1 MAKKS
6 ALAKTK
12 TAKAKV
18 KKAKSSRVKPSKK
31 TDKKKMIAKSS
42 KGSTKPVKKAKKT
55 EKVSAKKPALAKSL
69 KTKAGKTPPL
79 KIVHLKKSSAPKIEP
94 PKAEPVDRRPILSLT
109 NPFKDFME
117 VWKPKNE
124 GFISGIKNL
133 FLSYMVPG
141 KSDKER
147 EKNAAEIIEKIE
159 VAMRKDEL
167 SPDLLEL
174 LAERFSKDRIRQ
186 LAAVMSMKGKVTIR
200 LNTLKADILGFSESK
215 TAKDLKMKR
224 TKLSPWSFEVGAK
237 ENPMSLPVYE
247 RGIFE
252 VEDEASQLA
261 TLLLN
266 ARPGQRVLDIC
277 AREGDHSLGIG
288 AMMRNK
294 GSLFVYDSDP
304 QKLRVLKQR
313 AQRAGIENIR
323 ILNDTQ
329 IGEVKSLDLILVDAP
344 SSGTGLLARQPELK
358 WRYRKED
365 LPKIQKVQA
374 ALLREA
380 ARKLKLGGRL
390 VYCTSSLSITENE
403 AQIEHFLKSS
413 HNSFRVVPAGEYLRE
428 YVLGFA
434 KNFYNF
440 EISEEVLASCL
451 EYEPYFLVQPD
462 VHACG
467 GFFAAVIER
476 TRISN

>member
-6 ALAKTK
+6 AVAKK
-12 TAKAKV
+12 KKPAKAKPA
-18 KKAKSSRVKPSKK
+18 KKAV
-31 TDKKKMIAKSS
+31 KKKMIAKSS
-42 KGSTKPVKKAKKT
+42 KKAVKPAKKVAKPAKTSKSSSKKAKISKAKPAKT
-55 EKVSAKKPALAKSL
+55 PKLKVLSAKKAAPA
-69 KTKAGKTPPL
+69 KA
-79 KIVHLKKSSAPKIEP
+79 APA
-94 PKAEPVDRRPILSLT
+94 KAEVVDTRPIISLT

-124 GFISGIKNL
+124 SFIAGIKAL
-133 FLSYMVPG
+133 FTSYMVPG
-141 KSDKER
+141 KTDKER

-159 VAMRKDEL
+159 SSMRKEEI
-167 SPDLLEL
+167 SADLMEL
-174 LAERFSKDRIRQ
+174 LAERFQKDRIRQ
-186 LAAVMSMKGKVTIR
+186 LLAVMSMKSKVTIR
-200 LNTLKADILGFSESK
+200 LNTLKADILGFGASK

-224 TKLSPWSFEVGAK
+224 TQLSPWSFEVASK
-237 ENPMSLPVYE
+237 ENPMSLPVFE
-247 RGIFE
+247 RGIYE
-252 VEDEASQLA
+252 VEDESSQLA

-277 AREGDHSLGIG
+277 SREGDHSLGIG
-288 AMMRNK
+288 AMMKNK

-313 AQRAGIENIR
+313 AQKAGVENIR
-323 ILNDTQ
+323 ILNDAQ

-344 SSGTGLLARQPELK
+344 SSGTGLLAKQPELK

-390 VYCTSSLSITENE
+390 IYCTSSLSITENE

-413 HNSFRVVPAGEYLRE
+413 HNSFRIVPAGEYLRE
-428 YVLGFA
+428 YVLPFA

-440 EISEEVLASCL
+440 EMSDEVLASCL
-451 EYEPYFLVQPD
+451 EYEPYFMVQPD